1 MREQDIGATLRSA
14 HCTSLAQDS
23 GACRGRSYGK
33 CPARRSSSARATGWF
48 RLVLELS
55 PNSQSRRGR
64 KPSTF
69 LVGGTSGTKKRGKL
83 RAVAL
88 PSLGGHRIGTDAERF
103 VPFDCIKPVKLQ
115 CSLCTGPPPQSGPG
129 VASFVAGVLKRWLC
143 LGLGAVLLLTDVPP
157 QA

>member
-1 MREQDIGATLRSA
+1 MRVQDIGTTLRSA

-33 CPARRSSSARATGWF
+33 CPARRSSSARATWWF

-64 KPSTF
+64 KPSAF
-69 LVGGTSGTKKRGKL
+69 LVGGTSGTRKRGKL

-103 VPFDCIKPVKLQ
+103 VPFDCIKPVKAPMQ
-115 CSLCTGPPPQSGPG
+115 SLHGSTAAVWAWGCPQ
-129 VASFVAGVLKRWLC
+129 ALAR